1 MANTIKR
8 QIESF
13 LEGLHDVI
21 PKELLALFDHREL
34 ELMISGLPE
43 IDSIVK
49 EWHLVDDLKAN
60 TIYQNYTKDS
70 LHIIWFWEILYSFDQ
85 ETKANFLQF
94 VTGTSK
100 VPLEGFSG
108 LQGIR
113 GLQKFQIHKMFDNN
127 LLPTSHTW

>member
-49 EWHLVDDLKAN
+49 E
-60 TIYQNYTKDS
+60 
-70 LHIIWFWEILYSFDQ
+70 
-85 ETKANFLQF
+85 
-94 VTGTSK
+94 
-100 VPLEGFSG
+100 
-108 LQGIR
+108 
-113 GLQKFQIHKMFDNN
+113 
-127 LLPTSHTW
+127 